1 MNLYQ
6 VFTQTRI
13 LSSGSQD
20 SKSYL
25 VLVLIFVVLQSP
37 HASVSPVPAP
47 TLLASQHATHTLLP
61 TQIFIS
67 PPHLRSFI
75 LLQILTPSPCSD
87 SLRHLCLL
95 LCSRLCCFFSLFNS
109 QPVPK
114 NLSVLLFSQ
123 PFAAQGH
130 ILVLGAVQHRTVVL
144 SGLCKMLISAANS
157 LGRISVCSPPDFFLP
172 AYCLLSIFACFLS
185 IKNY

>member
-13 LSSGSQD
+13 LSLGSQD

-114 NLSVLLFSQ
+114 NLSVFLFSQ

-130 ILVLGAVQHRTVVL
+130 TCAGGSTTLNSGVVRAL
-144 SGLCKMLISAANS
+144 
-157 LGRISVCSPPDFFLP
+157 
-172 AYCLLSIFACFLS
+172 
-185 IKNY
+185 